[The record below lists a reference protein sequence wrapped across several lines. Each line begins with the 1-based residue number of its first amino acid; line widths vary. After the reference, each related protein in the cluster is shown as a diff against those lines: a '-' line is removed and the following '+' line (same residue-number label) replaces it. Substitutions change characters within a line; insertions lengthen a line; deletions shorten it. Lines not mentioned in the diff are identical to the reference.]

1 MKHLILITMLIP
13 TLAFADAIPTR
24 SVKPVVRISDNIL
37 YLSDK
42 EGSNWA
48 VETQCEIR
56 PEEITEFTVRARV
69 IKTGSTIQLNENK
82 ICKIESVKL
91 V

>member
-13 TLAFADAIPTR
+13 TLAFANTIPTR
-24 SVKPVVRISDNIL
+24 SVKPIVHIQDNVL
-37 YLSDK
+37 YLSDTQ
-42 EGSNWA
+42 GSRWA
-48 VETQCEIR
+48 IETKCEID
-56 PEEITEFTVRARV
+56 PKEITLFKIRSKV
-69 IKTGSTIQLNENK
+69 IKIGKTIQLNEDK

>member
-24 SVKPVVRISDNIL
+24 SVNPVIRISGDTL

-42 EGSNWA
+42 KGSNWA
-48 VETQCEIR
+48 VETQCEIE
-56 PEEITEFTVRARV
+56 PEEITEFTVPARV
-69 IKTGSTIQLNENK
+69 IKAGNTIRFNERK
-82 ICKIESVKL
+82 TCKIESVKL